1 MTKKLSF
8 EEVLQMRRGTNAY
21 DIFLFPFTKDDIPVA
36 IRLLSQQEVKI
47 SNSDARR
54 KADNELYKP
63 GPNEYS
69 DYLVREML
77 YKACYVVNDSGKD
90 SDLSQKFFTSPEQV
104 GELTMDEV
112 NILLQHYNEVQ
123 EKFSPMVEVKDEND
137 LLELIEEVKKK
148 SHRGMSLSTHTLKLV
163 LHYLI
168 SHSTKLPTTNESTSS
183 PSKSIKKNSKKK
195 LWVRMDEKETE

>member
-1 MTKKLSF
+1 
-8 EEVLQMRRGTNAY
+8 MRRGTNAY

-195 LWVRMDEKETE
+195 L